1 MGFDIRLPIGLM
13 FGAFG
18 LLLTA
23 YGLATSG
30 SADYVVHSL
39 GININLWWGLALLVF
54 GAVMLVLSRNGR
66 RT

>member
-1 MGFDIRLPIGLM
+1 M